1 MDLIRQLALFL
12 GAYFLY
18 SIVRLV
24 VHGGAY
30 DPGYRPFGDAMRI
43 IDVERVL
50 HVFVEP
56 TIQEWALSKHWLMVG
71 ADWIYLNAHL
81 FVTIGVLAFIYVRH
95 NRSFYFLRNTFIIAM
110 VIALVGYWLYPTA
123 PPRLMPEW
131 GFTDAI
137 KQFTGITVERGPS
150 SEVLNLYAAV
160 PSMHVCFAIM
170 LGWPMVKFV
179 AQAHRQGPV
188 GALPS
193 AHHLRRDRHRQP
205 LPHGRLPRRADSRD
219 LGAARPARAAALRAR
234 QVDPRRGAGV
244 SRRHGRNALAA
255 GAPPDTAP
263 APQAAAG
270 EPAPPP
276 RS

>member
-1 MDLIRQLALFL
+1 MRRALRWIDARILPRGWMDLIRQLALFL

-50 HVFVEP
+50 HV
-56 TIQEWALSKHWLMVG
+56 VG
-71 ADWIYLNAHL
+71 ADWVYVNAHL

-110 VIALVGYWLYPTA
+110 LIALVGYWLYPTA

-131 GFTDAI
+131 GFTDAV

-170 LGWPMVKFV
+170 LGWPMVKFARRRIV
-179 AQAHRQGPV
+179 KVLWALYPLLITFVVIVTGNHYLMDV
-188 GALPS
+188 FLGALTAGIS
-193 AHHLRRDRHRQP
+193 ALIAQRV
-205 LPHGRLPRRADSRD
+205 LPRFGLTRWTLDE
-219 LGAARPARAAALRAR
+219 
-234 QVDPRRGAGV
+234 
-244 SRRHGRNALAA
+244 
-255 GAPPDTAP
+255 AP
-263 APQAAAG
+263 A
-270 EPAPPP
+270 
-276 RS
+276 